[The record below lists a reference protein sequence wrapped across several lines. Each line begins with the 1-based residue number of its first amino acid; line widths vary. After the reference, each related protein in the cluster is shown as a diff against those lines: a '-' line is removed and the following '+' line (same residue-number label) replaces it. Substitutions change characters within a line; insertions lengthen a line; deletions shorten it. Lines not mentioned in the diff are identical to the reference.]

1 MNRIEKR
8 MEELQNK
15 NEKAFVTYMTAGL
28 PDMEGTKAL
37 IKAQAEAGIDIIE
50 LGIPFSDPTA
60 DGPVIQDAS
69 YRSICKGT
77 NLKGVFAAVEE
88 VRKDCD
94 VPLVFMMY
102 YNTILYYGVD
112 AFARKC
118 AEVGVDGLIIPDLP
132 KDRKCANPHSACRTS
147 IRRQNPNDLRKCK
160 RLCLLC
166 IFYGGN
172 RTGSTFPQKRKK
184 VSGKCKSR
192 IKDPCHD
199 GIRNPHSRRRSRIKR
214 YD

>member
-69 YRSICKGT
+69 Y
-77 NLKGVFAAVEE
+77 
-88 VRKDCD
+88 
-94 VPLVFMMY
+94 
-102 YNTILYYGVD
+102 
-112 AFARKC
+112 
-118 AEVGVDGLIIPDLP
+118 LP
-132 KDRKCANPHSACRTS
+132 SVKEQT
-147 IRRQNPNDLRKCK
+147 
-160 RLCLLC
+160 
-166 IFYGGN
+166 
-172 RTGSTFPQKRKK
+172 
-184 VSGKCKSR
+184 
-192 IKDPCHD
+192 
-199 GIRNPHSRRRSRIKR
+199 
-214 YD
+214 